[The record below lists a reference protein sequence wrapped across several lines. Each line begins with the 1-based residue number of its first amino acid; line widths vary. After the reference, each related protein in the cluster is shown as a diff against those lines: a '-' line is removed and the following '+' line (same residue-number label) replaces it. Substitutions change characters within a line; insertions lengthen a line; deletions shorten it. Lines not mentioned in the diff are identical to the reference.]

1 MAGGERS
8 LAEIVSAIAKQNDT
22 KIGVVL
28 PGKGQLET
36 LLPEKVSLFYC
47 EQFWWIKKWYPEKY
61 SKRDL
66 FWILRYCISS
76 ARKIIKDFSPDVII
90 TNTSVICSFAIAAKI
105 EKKHHCWHI
114 RELVEKNLQ
123 ANFMLGNWLSMKII
137 SALSDY
143 VYVNSDFLLK
153 ECSRYIKKDIY
164 KVRQQVF
171 CKQESLDR
179 SCLGKPKISII
190 GAVSP
195 HKAQDEAVKAF
206 KILKKNGTEMELFI
220 VGWHNEKNDYYQK
233 LRELAVD
240 TNVHFIQFL
249 EDVNS
254 IYSETDIV
262 LVCSCESFGRVAI
275 EAMKHS
281 IPVVAANVGGSV
293 ELIKNGYNGYLYEK
307 NNPEDLANK
316 IMLLQN
322 PDIRNEMGHNGYMF
336 ATGNYNE
343 ENMINDFM
351 QPLSKIFGT
360 H

>member
-8 LAEIVSAIAKQNDT
+8 LAEIVLAIAKQNVAE
-22 KIGVVL
+22 IGIVL

-36 LLPEKVSLFYC
+36 LLPENVSLFYC

-61 SKRDL
+61 GKRDL
-66 FWILRYCISS
+66 FWILRHCISS
-76 ARKIIKDFSPDVII
+76 AREIIKDFSPNVII

-105 EKKHHCWHI
+105 EKVHHCWHI
-114 RELVEKNLQ
+114 RELVQKNLQ

-153 ECSRYIKKDIY
+153 ECAQYIKKDIH
-164 KVRQQVF
+164 KVRQQVL
-171 CKQESLDR
+171 CKQESLNR
-179 SCLGKPKISII
+179 NCFKKPKIAII
-190 GAVSP
+190 GAISP
-195 HKAQDEAVKAF
+195 HKGQDEAVNAF
-206 KILKKNGTEMELFI
+206 KILKRKGVETELFI
-220 VGWHNEKNDYYQK
+220 VGWYNEKNDYYQK
-233 LRELAVD
+233 LHDLAFD
-240 TNVHFIQFL
+240 NDVHFIQFL

-293 ELIKNGYNGYLYEK
+293 ELITNGYNGYLYEK
-307 NNPEDLANK
+307 SNPEDLANK

-322 PDIRNEMGHNGYMF
+322 PDVRNKMGCNGYMF
-336 ATGNYNE
+336 AMENYNE
-343 ENMINDFM
+343 KNMISDFM
-351 QPLSKIFGT
+351 EPLSKILGT
-360 H
+360 S